1 MPEARTPARPDEPDV
16 GEFVR
21 TCIPIG
27 NVSRHMCDLAGPSWP
42 ILVLESHM
50 AIGSWRS
57 EQARVLLSS
66 CLAGRSRPGS
76 RVLLDVVATEP
87 PSAPDPE
94 RWDLL
99 EPGELGGSDLG

>member
-50 AIGSWRS
+50 AMVTRDEVGKPTN
-57 EQARVLLSS
+57 VLIVSGGLGCGTLTGAAVVTLSS
-66 CLAGRSRPGS
+66 APLTRPRAGG
-76 RVLLDVVATEP
+76 
-87 PSAPDPE
+87 
-94 RWDLL
+94 
-99 EPGELGGSDLG
+99 